1 MNLSQLKEQV
11 RNILRERSVKAIQK
25 DYSNVVDDIQKHL
38 ELYKKSKGTP
48 EEKKHIGHLKTLGE
62 KKKSLQ
68 KELDLAVSGLYKNA
82 ELKVDEAITNPKK
95 SNPNDLATTVIGWYD
110 FATDYIDD
118 GGQRRTAIKN
128 NEDVVKWFDS
138 HPLDVKQKAFKV
150 MLSKQPSIKSKIE
163 RVFGSSLKES
173 VNEETSFNKNVSDI
187 KSAFKTVY
195 GDKVKDVKFVKTAG
209 LKDGLV
215 KVDFDIPARDLKN
228 YGIGNSNPYLNKIEK
243 LLSKKFKQDVF
254 LNAFTVGNGSITYD
268 LIGESVNEAKTYKK
282 GDKLKIKLP
291 NGKKFDVVFDMYS
304 RTKGVALGKFKDGS
318 GEYNTKPFNLDT
330 IVESVLN
337 EDTRRVKLLGIDF
350 KVSEMNGRIFFSFVD
365 KKAASVSL
373 RQVGTNKIVNHIQNR
388 LDIAYGK
395 GTFFFKSGDHAEF
408 QNGYLFQRNTPDIN
422 LNKLKFE
429 SVNEGKLSISQLPF
443 KFLFNY
449 PIAHTSTPGN
459 FQDWYRDGMKLKKGR
474 IEKFSPEDDKQLRS
488 LINIW
493 WDEVDDVPMADFHN
507 GRDSKE
513 IKKVKKDILDF
524 LIKKSKVISES
535 VNENE
540 VSYKVAGRPVTLIK
554 GKKSNG
560 FDWKVKFQNG
570 KETSL
575 IDVIALI
582 KPFPPITNKRVNEA
596 SEPEIISQLKDIVKH
611 KQYKMIKDPKTGK
624 SLGVDMQTA
633 NAVLQIYDGLSNV
646 NKDNMVKM
654 GLPKMIDV
662 SFKIINKYKK

>member
-48 EEKKHIGHLKTLGE
+48 EEKKHIGHLKALGE

-118 GGQRRTAIKN
+118 GGQRRRAIKS
-128 NEDVVKWFDS
+128 NEDVVNWFDS
-138 HPLDVKQKAFKV
+138 HPSDVKQKAFKV

-163 RVFGSSLKES
+163 RVFGSKLKEGKSINEFMTPRDIDSKMKELGIKTIPISSQGERVLKGMVKEKFLDKVTNSERLIYFVESLGNEKFGYRSKGKPLSPLVDRFWNDITSEAIFFGGKLAAYQVAMNIKDMKRNGEQLDSPYQMMKEYFKNFGMEHDRSRVFDSAIRNLEEWMKRNKIKES
-173 VNEETSFNKNVSDI
+173 VI
-187 KSAFKTVY
+187 
-195 GDKVKDVKFVKTAG
+195 
-209 LKDGLV
+209 
-215 KVDFDIPARDLKN
+215 
-228 YGIGNSNPYLNKIEK
+228 
-243 LLSKKFKQDVF
+243 
-254 LNAFTVGNGSITYD
+254 
-268 LIGESVNEAKTYKK
+268 
-282 GDKLKIKLP
+282 
-291 NGKKFDVVFDMYS
+291 
-304 RTKGVALGKFKDGS
+304 
-318 GEYNTKPFNLDT
+318 
-330 IVESVLN
+330 N

-429 SVNEGKLSISQLPF
+429 SI
-443 KFLFNY
+443 
-449 PIAHTSTPGN
+449 
-459 FQDWYRDGMKLKKGR
+459 
-474 IEKFSPEDDKQLRS
+474 
-488 LINIW
+488 
-493 WDEVDDVPMADFHN
+493 
-507 GRDSKE
+507 
-513 IKKVKKDILDF
+513 
-524 LIKKSKVISES
+524 
-535 VNENE
+535 
-540 VSYKVAGRPVTLIK
+540 
-554 GKKSNG
+554 
-560 FDWKVKFQNG
+560 
-570 KETSL
+570 
-575 IDVIALI
+575 
-582 KPFPPITNKRVNEA
+582 NEA
-596 SEPEIISQLKDIVKH
+596 TEPEIISQLKDIVKN
-611 KQYKMIKDPKTGK
+611 KQYQNVKDPKSGK
-624 SLGVDMQTA
+624 SVKVDMQTA
-633 NAVLQIYDGLSNV
+633 NAVLQIYNGLSNV

>member
-68 KELDLAVSGLYKNA
+68 KELDLAVSDLYKNA

-163 RVFGSSLKES
+163 RVFGSSLK
-173 VNEETSFNKNVSDI
+173 
-187 KSAFKTVY
+187 
-195 GDKVKDVKFVKTAG
+195 
-209 LKDGLV
+209 
-215 KVDFDIPARDLKN
+215 
-228 YGIGNSNPYLNKIEK
+228 
-243 LLSKKFKQDVF
+243 
-254 LNAFTVGNGSITYD
+254 
-268 LIGESVNEAKTYKK
+268 ESVNEAKTYKK

-474 IEKFSPEDDKQLRS
+474 IEKFSPEDDKKLRS

-493 WDEVDDVPMADFHN
+493 WDEYDDVPMADFHN

-535 VNENE
+535 VNESVNFNGY
-540 VSYKVAGRPVTLIK
+540 VSSTDGKTFTLYNSDKKKIKDVSFDDLKNKYMKTYLGQKLKDFKDSFDKTTSK
-554 GKKSNG
+554 GKYWQYWKGKLVNVKLSN
-560 FDWKVKFQNG
+560 
-570 KETSL
+570 
-575 IDVIALI
+575 IDESI
-582 KPFPPITNKRVNEA
+582 NEA
-596 SEPEIISQLKDIVKH
+596 TEPEIISQLKDIVKH

>member
-118 GGQRRTAIKN
+118 GGQRRRAIKS

-173 VNEETSFNKNVSDI
+173 VNETNLREGKYYVTYNKGRGQGKDLEKEFDQKTFKTTNKPKVFNSYNDAKKYAEKMEKMFRNSIGGGTAYWVSDEKMNPI
-187 KSAFKTVY
+187 K
-195 GDKVKDVKFVKTAG
+195 
-209 LKDGLV
+209 
-215 KVDFDIPARDLKN
+215 
-228 YGIGNSNPYLNKIEK
+228 
-243 LLSKKFKQDVF
+243 
-254 LNAFTVGNGSITYD
+254 
-268 LIGESVNEAKTYKK
+268 ESVIT
-282 GDKLKIKLP
+282 
-291 NGKKFDVVFDMYS
+291 
-304 RTKGVALGKFKDGS
+304 
-318 GEYNTKPFNLDT
+318 
-330 IVESVLN
+330 

-350 KVSEMNGRIFFSFVD
+350 KISEMNGRIFFSFVD

-429 SVNEGKLSISQLPF
+429 SVNE
-443 KFLFNY
+443 
-449 PIAHTSTPGN
+449 AT
-459 FQDWYRDGMKLKKGR
+459 
-474 IEKFSPEDDKQLRS
+474 
-488 LINIW
+488 
-493 WDEVDDVPMADFHN
+493 
-507 GRDSKE
+507 
-513 IKKVKKDILDF
+513 
-524 LIKKSKVISES
+524 
-535 VNENE
+535 
-540 VSYKVAGRPVTLIK
+540 
-554 GKKSNG
+554 
-560 FDWKVKFQNG
+560 
-570 KETSL
+570 
-575 IDVIALI
+575 
-582 KPFPPITNKRVNEA
+582 
-596 SEPEIISQLKDIVKH
+596 EPEIISQLKDIVKN
-611 KQYKMIKDPKTGK
+611 KQYQSVKDPKSGK
-624 SLGVDMQTA
+624 SVKVDMQTA
-633 NAVLQIYDGLSNV
+633 NAVLQIYNGLSNV

-654 GLPKMIDV
+654 GLPKMIEV
-662 SFKIINKYKK
+662 SYKIISKYR